1 AAPSGAVRHGRR
13 GPGGGRAGRGRAGI
27 RRPGAGPAA
36 LDGHG
41 RDTGRRS
48 GRTAGE
54 RDDGECPR
62 SRYVPGVTVGG
73 AVHVVLALG
82 IRVSVRGGGGDGRAE
97 RTARPA
103 DLRAPPHP
111 GAHPHTPRRPRH
123 PGRPEADDR
132 ETGPRTGTGTRAV
145 EDLRPLPVVV
155 HVGRTVRAGHEGTGD
170 SVLPEPSA
178 AQVPQRG
185 TLCGPGPVSGV
196 V

>member
-1 AAPSGAVRHGRR
+1 
-13 GPGGGRAGRGRAGI
+13 
-27 RRPGAGPAA
+27 
-36 LDGHG
+36 
-41 RDTGRRS
+41 
-48 GRTAGE
+48 
-54 RDDGECPR
+54 
-62 SRYVPGVTVGG
+62 
-73 AVHVVLALG
+73 
-82 IRVSVRGGGGDGRAE
+82 
-97 RTARPA
+97 
-103 DLRAPPHP
+103 
-111 GAHPHTPRRPRH
+111 H

-196 V
+196 VSERSLDRAVRPQGGGPCPDHFGALRLKDLEEIVGRVRGKRPLPGG